1 MSRQRELVPSS
12 AYYSAAAGI
21 FRVHSKVPKI
31 AYKKSFHKND
41 PLRAR
46 GIFKERAFCCAEEMV
61 ESSSWLPFRRN
72 TSEIEATC

>member
-46 GIFKERAFCCAEEMV
+46 GIFKERERFAV
-61 ESSSWLPFRRN
+61 RRKW
-72 TSEIEATC
+72 